1 MLTKL
6 YVNTKLALEN
16 FKNDQ
21 RGVTAIEYAMIG
33 VAMAV
38 ILGVAFAPSNGF
50 GKAITDAFAKITS
63 EITTVTGNAG

>member
-6 YVNTKLALEN
+6 YVNSKLALEN
-16 FKNDQ
+16 YSNDD

-38 ILGVAFAPSNGF
+38 ILGIAFSPSAGF
-50 GKAITDAFAKITS
+50 GKAITDAFAKITT
-63 EITTVTGNAG
+63 EITTVSGSQG